1 MQSPSNKS
9 AKYFSRKRTNTEPTA
24 NLQWSHGA
32 EKVYQAADEKTEM
45 TTKKGGDILIKKH
58 GMRCFLPYAEENKPI
73 EINIIDTMFVCI
85 SVYVREFMYIC
96 NENKT

>member
-9 AKYFSRKRTNTEPTA
+9 AKSFNHKRTNTEPTA

-45 TTKKGGDILIKKH
+45 TTKKGGDILKKKTWNAV
-58 GMRCFLPYAEENKPI
+58 FLPYAKEDKTI
-73 EINIIDTMFVCI
+73 KINNIDTMFVCI